1 MKLDELQR
9 EAERLSAEDQR
20 KLIGFLVAIDLRRD
34 ESYRSE
40 LTRRLDDN
48 DPQSWITLQDAER
61 RLKQDGL

>member
-34 ESYRSE
+34 EGYRSE
-40 LTRRLDDN
+40 LTRRLDDK

>member
-40 LTRRLDDN
+40 LARRLDDK
-48 DPQSWITLQDAER
+48 DPHSWMTLQDAER
-61 RLKQDGL
+61 RLKNDGV